1 MDWTTTTAM
10 RKVHGLCHGLLYAS
24 KLNKHAAQT
33 ERDRGKRKPRGRL
46 SDLLL
51 QRIFLEDRGA
61 LRSLFADH
69 FQCMLEVQQPPKGR
83 VKSEHGP
90 KNRTIENFTNFG
102 GVNGIS

>member
-1 MDWTTTTAM
+1 MQPRQREIVGNVSLAA
-10 RKVHGLCHGLLYAS
+10 GLVICYFKGYSLKIVALC
-24 KLNKHAAQT
+24 
-33 ERDRGKRKPRGRL
+33 
-46 SDLLL
+46 
-51 QRIFLEDRGA
+51 GA
-61 LRSLFADH
+61 CFADH